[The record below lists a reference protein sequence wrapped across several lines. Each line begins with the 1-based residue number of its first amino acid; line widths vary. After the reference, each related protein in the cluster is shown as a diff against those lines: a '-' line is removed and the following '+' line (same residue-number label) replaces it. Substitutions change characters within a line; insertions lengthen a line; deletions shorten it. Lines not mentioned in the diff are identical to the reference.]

1 MRKKFAWFFCIFMS
15 SLVLLSCSEDNKKG
29 EEPGDGTGGGTPE
42 GDTKTYFETTY
53 SDLSAYVDKNV
64 SEIWAAVGNASKDEE
79 NNILYVQDQKGNRYK
94 ATFKLDGTMIATIEM
109 VLTGSSEN
117 KGIEVWESMISS
129 FRDYKLGTFLGTK
142 FKDYATGE
150 GGIKQTTEETIPL
163 LTLEANT
170 LIYPVFGIQKK
181 VYCCPIMDKDK
192 FRVEMCRNY
201 LPLDFSTLGKYVG
214 ANIDETL
221 QEFYAI
227 SNKILFGT
235 AMAYL
240 YFDSAID
247 LKGNNYTVNFDSD
260 KTLETVLEISAY
272 IPENEQTIARWK
284 DLLQNYA
291 DYKLGKLKE
300 MYVTDA
306 FGDKVQDLADAQA
319 AFDLYESNGRNNG
332 IIARFETAYGNNS
345 LILNKDFCYILVRK
359 S

>member
-1 MRKKFAWFFCIFMS
+1 
-15 SLVLLSCSEDNKKG
+15 
-29 EEPGDGTGGGTPE
+29 
-42 GDTKTYFETTY
+42 
-53 SDLSAYVDKNV
+53 
-64 SEIWAAVGNASKDEE
+64 
-79 NNILYVQDQKGNRYK
+79 
-94 ATFKLDGTMIATIEM
+94 MIATIEM

-170 LIYPVFGIQKK
+170 LIY
-181 VYCCPIMDKDK
+181 
-192 FRVEMCRNY
+192 
-201 LPLDFSTLGKYVG
+201 
-214 ANIDETL
+214 
-221 QEFYAI
+221 
-227 SNKILFGT
+227 
-235 AMAYL
+235 L

-272 IPENEQTIARWK
+272 IPENEQTIDRWK

-291 DYKLGKLKE
+291 DYNLGTLKE
-300 MYVTDA
+300 LYVTDA

-345 LILNKDFCYILVRK
+345 LILNKDYCYILVRK

>member
-1 MRKKFAWFFCIFMS
+1 MS
-15 SLVLLSCSEDNKKG
+15 QL
-29 EEPGDGTGGGTPE
+29 
-42 GDTKTYFETTY
+42 F
-53 SDLSAYVDKNV
+53 
-64 SEIWAAVGNASKDEE
+64 
-79 NNILYVQDQKGNRYK
+79 
-94 ATFKLDGTMIATIEM
+94 
-109 VLTGSSEN
+109 
-117 KGIEVWESMISS
+117 
-129 FRDYKLGTFLGTK
+129 
-142 FKDYATGE
+142 
-150 GGIKQTTEETIPL
+150 
-163 LTLEANT
+163 
-170 LIYPVFGIQKK
+170 
-181 VYCCPIMDKDK
+181 
-192 FRVEMCRNY
+192 

-291 DYKLGKLKE
+291 DYKLGMLKE
-300 MYVTDA
+300 LYVTDA

-345 LILNKDFCYILVRK
+345 LILNKDYCYILVRK

>member
-1 MRKKFAWFFCIFMS
+1 
-15 SLVLLSCSEDNKKG
+15 
-29 EEPGDGTGGGTPE
+29 
-42 GDTKTYFETTY
+42 
-53 SDLSAYVDKNV
+53 
-64 SEIWAAVGNASKDEE
+64 
-79 NNILYVQDQKGNRYK
+79 
-94 ATFKLDGTMIATIEM
+94 
-109 VLTGSSEN
+109 
-117 KGIEVWESMISS
+117 
-129 FRDYKLGTFLGTK
+129 
-142 FKDYATGE
+142 
-150 GGIKQTTEETIPL
+150 
-163 LTLEANT
+163 
-170 LIYPVFGIQKK
+170 
-181 VYCCPIMDKDK
+181 
-192 FRVEMCRNY
+192 MCRNY
-201 LPLDFSTLGKYVG
+201 LPCDFSTLGKYVG

-272 IPENEQTIARWK
+272 IPENEQTIDRWK

-291 DYKLGKLKE
+291 DYNLGTLKE
-300 MYVTDA
+300 LYVTDA

-345 LILNKDFCYILVRK
+345 LILNKDYCYILVRK

>member
-150 GGIKQTTEETIPL
+150 
-163 LTLEANT
+163 
-170 LIYPVFGIQKK
+170 
-181 VYCCPIMDKDK
+181 VY
-192 FRVEMCRNY
+192 
-201 LPLDFSTLGKYVG
+201 
-214 ANIDETL
+214 A
-221 QEFYAI
+221 AI
-227 SNKILFGT
+227 S
-235 AMAYL
+235 MAL
-240 YFDSAID
+240 H
-247 LKGNNYTVNFDSD
+247 
-260 KTLETVLEISAY
+260 
-272 IPENEQTIARWK
+272 
-284 DLLQNYA
+284 
-291 DYKLGKLKE
+291 E
-300 MYVTDA
+300 M
-306 FGDKVQDLADAQA
+306 QDEVHDV
-319 AFDLYESNGRNNG
+319 D
-332 IIARFETAYGNNS
+332 
-345 LILNKDFCYILVRK
+345 RK
-359 S
+359 SVV

>member
-1 MRKKFAWFFCIFMS
+1 MPQLFTSR
-15 SLVLLSCSEDNKKG
+15 
-29 EEPGDGTGGGTPE
+29 
-42 GDTKTYFETTY
+42 
-53 SDLSAYVDKNV
+53 
-64 SEIWAAVGNASKDEE
+64 
-79 NNILYVQDQKGNRYK
+79 
-94 ATFKLDGTMIATIEM
+94 
-109 VLTGSSEN
+109 
-117 KGIEVWESMISS
+117 
-129 FRDYKLGTFLGTK
+129 
-142 FKDYATGE
+142 
-150 GGIKQTTEETIPL
+150 
-163 LTLEANT
+163 
-170 LIYPVFGIQKK
+170 
-181 VYCCPIMDKDK
+181 
-192 FRVEMCRNY
+192 
-201 LPLDFSTLGKYVG
+201 FSTLGKYVG

-291 DYKLGKLKE
+291 DYNLGTLKE
-300 MYVTDA
+300 LYVTDA
-306 FGDKVQDLADAQA
+306 FGDKVRDLADAQE

-345 LILNKDFCYILVRK
+345 LILNKDYCYILVRK

>member
-53 SDLSAYVDKNV
+53 SDLSAYVDKDV

-192 FRVEMCRNY
+192 
-201 LPLDFSTLGKYVG
+201 
-214 ANIDETL
+214 
-221 QEFYAI
+221 
-227 SNKILFGT
+227 
-235 AMAYL
+235 
-240 YFDSAID
+240 
-247 LKGNNYTVNFDSD
+247 
-260 KTLETVLEISAY
+260 
-272 IPENEQTIARWK
+272 
-284 DLLQNYA
+284 
-291 DYKLGKLKE
+291 
-300 MYVTDA
+300 
-306 FGDKVQDLADAQA
+306 
-319 AFDLYESNGRNNG
+319 
-332 IIARFETAYGNNS
+332 
-345 LILNKDFCYILVRK
+345 
-359 S
+359 

>member
-240 YFDSAID
+240 YFD
-247 LKGNNYTVNFDSD
+247 L
-260 KTLETVLEISAY
+260 
-272 IPENEQTIARWK
+272 
-284 DLLQNYA
+284 
-291 DYKLGKLKE
+291 
-300 MYVTDA
+300 
-306 FGDKVQDLADAQA
+306 
-319 AFDLYESNGRNNG
+319 
-332 IIARFETAYGNNS
+332 S
-345 LILNKDFCYILVRK
+345 LIHI
-359 S
+359 

>member
-1 MRKKFAWFFCIFMS
+1 
-15 SLVLLSCSEDNKKG
+15 
-29 EEPGDGTGGGTPE
+29 
-42 GDTKTYFETTY
+42 
-53 SDLSAYVDKNV
+53 
-64 SEIWAAVGNASKDEE
+64 
-79 NNILYVQDQKGNRYK
+79 
-94 ATFKLDGTMIATIEM
+94 
-109 VLTGSSEN
+109 
-117 KGIEVWESMISS
+117 
-129 FRDYKLGTFLGTK
+129 
-142 FKDYATGE
+142 
-150 GGIKQTTEETIPL
+150 
-163 LTLEANT
+163 
-170 LIYPVFGIQKK
+170 
-181 VYCCPIMDKDK
+181 
-192 FRVEMCRNY
+192 MCRYY

-272 IPENEQTIARWK
+272 IPENEQTIDRWK

-291 DYKLGKLKE
+291 DYKLGTLKE

-345 LILNKDFCYILVRK
+345 LILNKDYCYILVRK